1 MRRRLRLS
9 LVVLL
14 ALLVTAGGATP
25 AALAGPADGRGGA
38 SAAGP
43 DTAGS
48 GDGAASRA
56 RRTFVSRIGT
66 LNLPGGD
73 FRKQKRLLDQPKR
86 TRAALNFLQDQGVSV
101 VALQELST
109 PSRKMLWRSPKWGVV
124 SAPANST
131 RGRSEIGNAVAYQ
144 SRKWVRVKGD
154 SLHLPVASRPRGL
167 NMAVATLRRRGTGA
181 RIVVMSIHHPVKT
194 EVNAKRVRERA
205 KKFEIAY
212 MNRVRRQTG
221 YPVII
226 AGDTNERDAQGT
238 YRRAGYDLGV
248 RHVVDLITAK
258 GVALTSSRVYVK
270 DVYLR
275 FTDHALVTSVVRLP
289 R

>member
-9 LVVLL
+9 LVALL
-14 ALLVTAGGATP
+14 ALVVTAGGAAP
-25 AALAGPADGRGGA
+25 AALAGPSTAVDGA
-38 SAAGP
+38 LTVAGP
-43 DTAGS
+43 GSHERVAARAGGS
-48 GDGAASRA
+48 
-56 RRTFVSRIGT
+56 FVSRIGS

-73 FRKQKRLLDQPKR
+73 FRQQKRLLDQPKR
-86 TRAALNFLQDQGVSV
+86 TRAALNFLEDKGVSI
-101 VALQELST
+101 VAMQELST

-124 SAPANST
+124 SAPANSV

-144 SRKWVRVKGD
+144 SRKWVRVRGD
-154 SLHLPVASRPRGL
+154 SLHIPVASRPRGL
-167 NMAVATLRRRGTGA
+167 NMAVATLRRRGTGT

-194 EVNAKRVRERA
+194 EVNAKRVRERS
-205 KKFEIAY
+205 KKLEIAY

-221 YPVII
+221 YPVVI

-238 YRRAGYDLGV
+238 YRRAGYDLGI

-258 GVALTSSRVYVK
+258 GVRLTSPRVFVE

>member
-9 LVVLL
+9 LVALL
-14 ALLVTAGGATP
+14 ALLVTAGGTAP
-25 AALAGPADGRGGA
+25 AALAGPSDPGA
-38 SAAGP
+38 SAA
-43 DTAGS
+43 TAGDEPA
-48 GDGAASRA
+48 GDAAARA
-56 RRTFVSRIGT
+56 GGTFVSRIGT

-86 TRAALNFLQDQGVSV
+86 TRAALNFLEDQGVSV
-101 VALQELST
+101 VAMQELST

-124 SAPANST
+124 SAPANSI

-144 SRKWVRVKGD
+144 SRKWTRVRGD

-181 RIVVMSIHHPVKT
+181 RIVVMSIHHPVKS

-238 YRRAGYDLGV
+238 YRRAGYDLGI

-258 GVALTSSRVYVK
+258 GVALTSPRVYVK